1 MAKLFPKGAQ
11 QAVATAEG
19 KIELPES
26 YSRHSLEAYYTK
38 GIGELTIS
46 LPAGL
51 AAGDY
56 YALLYTEADEPIKVA
71 DSEEN
76 ARIDFTLAQAT
87 ANEAIATEAEV
98 VRQGNLLLIQA
109 AGEVKAVQLYDVQG
123 RLCLKGEGK
132 TVDLSAL
139 PTGIYFLHY
148 QLNGVAKVQKVI
160 R

>member
-1 MAKLFPKGAQ
+1 M
-11 QAVATAEG
+11 
-19 KIELPES
+19 
-26 YSRHSLEAYYTK
+26 
-38 GIGELTIS
+38 
-46 LPAGL
+46 
-51 AAGDY
+51 
-56 YALLYTEADEPIKVA
+56 LYTEEDEPIKVA